1 MVYKI
6 ECASS
11 IELMESVLK
20 ELDLPYT
27 IEDNVLK
34 VDSNLLKRN
43 EVDIEQE
50 MLLVLASI
58 DHMQKGADEDEID
71 E

>member
-1 MVYKI
+1 MIYKI
-6 ECASS
+6 ERASS
-11 IELMESVLK
+11 IELMESVLR
-20 ELDLPYT
+20 ELNLPYT